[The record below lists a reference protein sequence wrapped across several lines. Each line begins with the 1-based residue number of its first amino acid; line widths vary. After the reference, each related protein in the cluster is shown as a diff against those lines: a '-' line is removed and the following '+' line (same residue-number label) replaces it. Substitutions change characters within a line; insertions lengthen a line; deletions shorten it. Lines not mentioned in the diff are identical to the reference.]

1 MSQENAPMPEE
12 IAARARAIIE
22 ANAYMTLATAD
33 GEGLPWATPVWYAPE
48 SDLSLLWISRPA
60 ARHSV
65 NLARRPELGIAIF
78 DSRQPAGTGEGV
90 YMGATATEVQDDE
103 LERAVSVLSERSLR
117 HGAGPVGRA
126 DVRAPAE
133 HRLYRATASEVFVL
147 GDHDQRIPVDL
158 G

>member
-1 MSQENAPMPEE
+1 MSQENAPTPGE

-22 ANAYMTLATAD
+22 ANVYMTLATAD
-33 GEGLPWATPVWYAPE
+33 SEGLPWATPVWYAPE
-48 SDLSLLWISRPA
+48 PCLSLLWMSRPG

-90 YMGATATEVQDDE
+90 YMGATATEVGDDE
-103 LERAVSVLSERSLR
+103 LERAVSVFSERSLR
-117 HGAGPVGRA
+117 HGAGPVGWA

-133 HRLYRATASEVFVL
+133 HRLYRATASEAFIL

>member
-1 MSQENAPMPEE
+1 MAED

-48 SDLSLLWISRPA
+48 SDISLLWISRPG

-65 NLARRPELGIAIF
+65 NLARRAELGIAIF
-78 DSRQPAGTGEGV
+78 DSRQPPGTGEGV
-90 YMGATATEVQDDE
+90 YMQATAEEVADDE
-103 LERAVSVLSERSLR
+103 LERAVTVFSERSLR
-117 HGAGPVGRA
+117 HGDGPVGRD

-133 HRLYRATASEVFVL
+133 HRLYRATAYEVFIL
-147 GDHDQRIPVDL
+147 GDRDQRIAVDL